1 MTSTY
6 YIPINKLEGICIFV
20 GLEEKWPQDYLI
32 IHIQSV
38 CIHIWFHMPV
48 SINTHTNTSNNL
60 QLVNYHY
67 KTNTPSYYRSWHSS
81 GLLQCQHFNVH
92 KPCQRKKKLNRHTH
106 TPHTP
111 LRSWLPFDQGLC
123 KIAKALRKPWSLRN
137 ICRFWQASKLPGGNT
152 LCSFPSCW
160 RKAVVYGQSPRQL
173 EFHNSN

>member
-1 MTSTY
+1 MYFCRARRKITTRLFNHTHTKCLY
-6 YIPINKLEGICIFV
+6 PYMLPHACKY
-20 GLEEKWPQDYLI
+20 K
-32 IHIQSV
+32 HA
-38 CIHIWFHMPV
+38 
-48 SINTHTNTSNNL
+48 HTNTSNNL

-92 KPCQRKKKLNRHTH
+92 KPCQRKKKLNTHTH

-111 LRSWLPFDQGLC
+111 LRSWLPFDQGVC
-123 KIAKALRKPWSLRN
+123 KIAKALKKPWSLRN

-152 LCSFPSCW
+152 LCSFPFCW
-160 RKAVVYGQSPRQL
+160 RKAVVYGQSPKQL